1 MGKLEHLRAEM
12 RNFALMKTLYFLSLR
27 HRLMAVVVMWC
38 VAMAACGQAVERPW
52 VRLLGYYRVMEQVDT
67 VPAYFVDGMMEC
79 FVPLSVVADERADKR
94 PRWVD
99 RRFLGER
106 RRKARWA
113 GDDTL
118 VRMMMPALELS
129 SLAESV
135 AGEEYSRRTNG
146 DIYRWGDRAG
156 RWYADGLTVDE
167 LAGQQGHELALD
179 ALRVYG
185 IVARAVTFEDT
196 ESYVGEAPFR
206 MNQLARWERHQV
218 LMARYRGED
227 EEQRVELWSQFYVV
241 HRDTVDDAT
250 RRKLLRT
257 KNKDPR
263 LEVPDAVPEPPAT
276 FLQAWGGMEAY

>member
-1 MGKLEHLRAEM
+1 M
-12 RNFALMKTLYFLSLR
+12 RNFVQMKNLLFLSLR
-27 HRLMAVVVMWC
+27 HRLLVVVGLWC
-38 VAMAACGQAVERPW
+38 VAMSVCGQAAERQW
-52 VRLLGYYRVMEQVDT
+52 VRVSGYYRVLEQVDT

-79 FVPLSVVADERADKR
+79 FFPLSAVQDGRADKR
-94 PRWVD
+94 TRWAD

-106 RRKARWA
+106 RRRARWA
-113 GDDTL
+113 NDDTL

-135 AGEEYSRRTNG
+135 AGEEYSRRNNG
-146 DIYRWGDRAG
+146 DIYRWGDLAG
-156 RWYADGLTVDE
+156 RWHQDGLTVDE

-196 ESYVGEAPFR
+196 EKYIGSSPYR
-206 MNQLARWERHQV
+206 MPQLAQWERHQV

-241 HRDTVDDAT
+241 GRDTVDDAT

-263 LEVPDAVPEPPAT
+263 LEVPDAVPAPPAA
-276 FLQAWGGMEAY
+276 FLQAWSGMETY

>member
-12 RNFALMKTLYFLSLR
+12 RNFALMKTLFFLSLR
-27 HRLMAVVVMWC
+27 HRLVVVAGLWC
-38 VAMAACGQAVERPW
+38 VAMSACGQAAAHRW
-52 VRLLGYYRVMEQVDT
+52 VLPSGYYRVLEQVDT

-79 FVPLSVVADERADKR
+79 FFPLSAAEENRSAKR
-94 PRWVD
+94 PQWAD

-106 RRKARWA
+106 RRRAQWA
-113 GDDTL
+113 IDETF
-118 VRMMMPALELS
+118 VRMSMPALELS

-135 AGEEYSRRTNG
+135 AGEEYSRRNNG
-146 DIYRWGDRAG
+146 DIYRWDDLAG
-156 RWYADGLTVDE
+156 RWHQDGLTVDE

-185 IVARAVTFEDT
+185 IVARTVTFEDS
-196 ESYVGEAPFR
+196 ESYVGEAPFL

-241 HRDTVDDAT
+241 GRDTVDDAT
-250 RRKLLRT
+250 RRRLLRT

-263 LEVPDAVPEPPAT
+263 LEVPDAVPEPPAA